1 MRSIGNTKANSIY
14 NPDESRHPP
23 PTNTSE
29 FNDRDGELE
38 KFIRRKWVEGRFK
51 AGASG
56 TSRQEGEDYGRRGG
70 EMRMRASTTGTSSVG
85 SRGINRASPNPELND
100 IVVPRASVLY
110 ESSSSSSNPPPIFVR
125 ASSSAAAS
133 SPARPRPR
141 PTHSATLEIP
151 VISSSEALRYSVDPT
166 PSGGSL
172 GQGGRGATR
181 SMVEDSWSDL
191 MAASSS
197 TSNPVEQVAERRSP
211 NPFARKSSPQPPVQ
225 AVSSTGTR
233 QQSAGNGAYG
243 DLLGLNS
250 NVNSTMAP
258 APAPASSAQGT
269 QQSTSYQTPNGYANG
284 ASGSQPFMQ
293 PPQQYNQQAQFQQ
306 QTQYGQPQQVSYPHQ
321 MQNMMVGSPNGLS
334 GYQTGGMGMG
344 NGYPQNYS
352 MNGMMS
358 PNGQMMMAPNTMNN
372 NAAYGQTTSP
382 FPLAA
387 TSPYS
392 NLSNPSAGYFGQQ
405 QPQPTPQQGYG
416 GMMANGYGSPQNG
429 MMQMGMSGQG
439 NNGMM
444 LPPGWGGGR

>member
-56 TSRQEGEDYGRRGG
+56 PSRREGEDYGRRGG
-70 EMRMRASTTGTSSVG
+70 EMRVRANTTGTSSVG
-85 SRGINRASPNPELND
+85 SGGINRASPNPELND
-100 IVVPRASVLY
+100 IVVPRTDTRY
-110 ESSSSSSNPPPIFVR
+110 EPSSSNPPPIFAR
-125 ASSSAAAS
+125 ASSSTVAS

-151 VISSSEALRYSVDPT
+151 VISSSEASRYSVDST
-166 PSGGSL
+166 PSGGGL

-225 AVSSTGTR
+225 AGSSNR
-233 QQSAGNGAYG
+233 AQQQPAGNGAYG

-250 NVNSTMAP
+250 NVNSAMAISP
-258 APAPASSAQGT
+258 TPSAQGA
-269 QQSTSYQTPNGYANG
+269 QQPPSYPTPNGYANG
-284 ASGSQPFMQ
+284 GSGPQPFMH
-293 PPQQYNQQAQFQQ
+293 PAQQYNQQAQFQQ
-306 QTQYGQPQQVSYPHQ
+306 QPQYGQPQQLSYPHQ
-321 MQNMMVGSPNGLS
+321 MQAMMMGSPNGLG
-334 GYQTGGMGMG
+334 GYQNGGMGMTS
-344 NGYPQNYS
+344 GYSQNS
-352 MNGMMS
+352 SSNGMMS
-358 PNGQMMMAPNTMNN
+358 QNGQMPMASNTMYN
-372 NAAYGQTTSP
+372 NAGYGQTTSP

-405 QPQPTPQQGYG
+405 QPQPTPQQSQGGYG
-416 GMMANGYGSPQNG
+416 GMMANGYGSPPNG
-429 MMQMGMSGQG
+429 MMQMGMNGQG